1 MKRKIRVCILASNP
15 FIEAYI
21 KSKFSHDHL
30 VTFSE
35 NPSHEIDA
43 FVFEQDILTPTEQKI
58 LQAIAELGT
67 IEAVSGSLNYHRATV
82 KRYLCRVYKKL
93 KVKSSAQATYL
104 AFKLGLIR

>member
-1 MKRKIRVCILASNP
+1 MKRKIKVCILASNP

-35 NPSHEIDA
+35 NHSYEIDA
-43 FVFEQDILTPTEQKI
+43 FVFEQDILTPTEKKI

-67 IEAVSGSLNYHRATV
+67 IEAVSESLNYHRATV
-82 KRYLCRVYKKL
+82 RRYLCRVYRKL
-93 KVKSSAQATYL
+93 KVKYSAQATYL

>member
-1 MKRKIRVCILASNP
+1 MKRKIKVCILASNP

-67 IEAVSGSLNYHRATV
+67 IEAVSERLNTTIV
-82 KRYLCRVYKKL
+82 PQ
-93 KVKSSAQATYL
+93 SSVTFAEFT
-104 AFKLGLIR
+104 RS

>member
-1 MKRKIRVCILASNP
+1 
-15 FIEAYI
+15 
-21 KSKFSHDHL
+21 

-67 IEAVSGSLNYHRATV
+67 IEAVSGRLNYHRATV
-82 KRYLCRVYKKL
+82 RRYL
-93 KVKSSAQATYL
+93 
-104 AFKLGLIR
+104 

>member
-1 MKRKIRVCILASNP
+1 MKRKIKVCILASSP

-21 KSKFSHDHL
+21 KSKFFDDPL
-30 VTFSE
+30 VTFAE
-35 NPSHEIDA
+35 NPSNEIDA
-43 FVFEQDILTPTEQKI
+43 FAFEQDLLTPTEQKI

-67 IEAVSGSLNYHRATV
+67 IEAVSERLNYHRATV
-82 KRYLCRVYKKL
+82 KRYLCRIYKKL